1 MSTVNIKRSPT
12 KPGPGWVEIDED
24 KIPEFLELVNNVKA
38 ARKRLD
44 DSAKEFGLGPNDDPQ
59 DQDPK

>member
-1 MSTVNIKRSPT
+1 MSKINIKHSPT

-24 KIPEFLELVNNVKA
+24 KLAQFLKLVNNVKA

-44 DSAKEFGLGPNDDPQ
+44 DSAKEFGLGPSGEDS
-59 DQDPK
+59 